1 MQIKYSHTAIQ
12 KLMNKAIEI
21 AFFLIT
27 LPFYTQNNMEH
38 YTYDQEILDEN
49 NLRHGTL
56 VATSY
61 LFEGLAYKHVYQHGL
76 LLQTTDF
83 RYQVN
88 HQKELI
94 GNFKNNLPYE
104 GYFVFENEFEIPEI
118 SYYEKGEIHT
128 IYRTTLSDILEIEL
142 TGKMPVWVA
151 CSFKEGVLFDG
162 LCHEQFKLDDGH
174 LLVTEFFKNGE
185 RTHVSFWL
193 LAMHYAE
200 TIRLNFLT
208 NGYEIIKE
216 RIEAEDIDP
225 EIDTREQRL
234 KIVFN
239 EQGSGNLSFEK
250 EKEVIAQYEFKEYE
264 LSRKI
269 SAIPSIVNYVL
280 NASQTIRCFQKYNFK
295 SVTSNSEKDFYN
307 PSLMNSIY
315 SNLLYNRIPKFST
328 TEKNEYTTLFQEQ
341 HDLESG
347 LLLFLNQEGKPKHGL
362 LLEQE
367 NEVYQYSKFKE
378 GTKTEHKEQLT
389 LKNLKQLFFQ
399 EEQ

>member
-88 HQKELI
+88 HQKQLI

-104 GYFVFENEFEIPEI
+104 GYFVFENELEIPEI

-151 CSFKEGVLFDG
+151 CSFKEEVLFDG

-200 TIRLNFLT
+200 TIRLNFIK

-216 RIEAEDIDP
+216 YIEAEAIDP

-239 EQGSGNLSFEK
+239 EQENGSLSFEK

-341 HDLESG
+341 QDLESG
-347 LLLFLNQEGKPKHGL
+347 LLLFLNQEGKPEHGL